1 MKFPGSFLSLLI
13 AGLVLAAIPL
23 AIALT
28 DALVSLDKLAMR
40 SQQAINRSV
49 SATRDARILSEQ
61 LGGLERLARQQLV
74 LDDSNGLDDYALARS
89 RMLATLERLNAFSS
103 DARLRAATNEIAEQE
118 MQVWTTLAHAVK
130 QVVDTRVIVA
140 CFDRMSAQTN
150 SVTGQVDERIGAETQ
165 ALFAQTERA
174 RRATFVRLAALLPVT
189 LILGVGLVMLVQRP
203 VKRLAEGIRRLGD
216 GKADRPI
223 RIHGPRD
230 LETIAEQLEWLR
242 LRLSEV
248 DAQKTRFLHHVSH
261 ELKTPL
267 TAVYEGSQLLSDG
280 VAGEL
285 TAQQKEIAGILRD
298 NVIRLR
304 QLIENLL
311 DYSSIRFQPAELVL
325 KPVLLDDV
333 FDALAR
339 DHRFVLTAKHLT
351 LRKSGGELTLA
362 ADAEK
367 LRVILD
373 NLISNAA
380 KYAPAHSVIE
390 LEARADRNWIV
401 IEVADAG
408 PGVPAAAQE
417 RVFEPFV
424 QGMPPSGSPVKGTG
438 LGLSIVKELVVAH
451 GGDVILLGNRP
462 LGTRIR
468 LRLPMRASEA
478 A

>member
-28 DALVSLDKLAMR
+28 DALVSLDKLAVR
-40 SQQAINRSV
+40 SQQAISRSV

-74 LDDSNGLDDYALARS
+74 LDDSTGLEDYSIQRA
-89 RMLATLERLNAFSS
+89 RMLTTLDRLKAFSINEN
-103 DARLRAATNEIAEQE
+103 LRSATAEIARQE
-118 MQVWTTLAHAVK
+118 SLVWSALGHSREHP
-130 QVVDTRVIVA
+130 VDVRTIGEGFDQMSVQTNTVARVI
-140 CFDRMSAQTN
+140 DSQ
-150 SVTGQVDERIGAETQ
+150 IGAETE
-165 ALFAQTERA
+165 ALSEQTERA
-174 RRATFVRLAALLPVT
+174 RHATFVRLTALLPIT
-189 LILGVGLVMLVQRP
+189 LILGIGLVTLVQRP

-242 LRLSEV
+242 VRLSEV
-248 DAQKTRFLHHVSH
+248 EAQKTRFLHHVSH

-267 TAVYEGSQLLSDG
+267 TAVYEGTQLLSDG

-285 TAQQKEIAGILRD
+285 NEQQREIAGILRD

-311 DYSSIRFQPAELVL
+311 DYSSIRFQPAVLELN
-325 KPVLLDDV
+325 PVLLSDV
-333 FDALAR
+333 FEALAR
-339 DHRFVLTAKHLT
+339 DHRLVLTAKHLT
-351 LRKSGGELTLA
+351 LQMKGGDLSVP

-373 NLISNAA
+373 NLISNAV
-380 KYAPAHSVIE
+380 KYAPTNSVIE
-390 LEARADRNWIV
+390 LEAREDGSWIV
-401 IEVADAG
+401 IEVADFG
-408 PGVPAAAQE
+408 PGVPAEAQQ

-424 QGMPPSGSPVKGTG
+424 QGLPPLGSPVKGTG

-451 GGDVILLGNRP
+451 GGDVILLGNHP
-462 LGTRIR
+462 MGTRVR
-468 LRLPMRASEA
+468 LRLPTGKSEA